1 MITRR
6 ALPALLLSAFTVTVY
21 AGENLKD
28 HPTDTTKN
36 PRFEQFKQIAG
47 VWEGK
52 EVEGRVGQDVKIEYR
67 VTSGGTAVVET
78 ISPGTPTEMVTI
90 IHRDGDDLL
99 LTHYCMLGNQ
109 PRMKASGTGDGNQF
123 AFKFVGATNLKSP
136 ADMHMHDVTY
146 TLTDKDSLRSEWTH
160 YHGGKDG
167 GRVVFELKRKK

>member
-1 MITRR
+1 MTRGT
-6 ALPALLLSAFTVTVY
+6 LPALVLSAFAVTVY
-21 AGENLKD
+21 AAEDLKH

-52 EVEGRVGQDVKIEYR
+52 EVEGRPGTDVKVEYR
-67 VTSGGTAVVET
+67 VTSGGSAVVET
-78 ISPGTPTEMVTI
+78 IFPGTPMEMMTL

-136 ADMHMHDVTY
+136 SDMHMHDVTY
-146 TLTDKDSLRSEWTH
+146 TFPDKDTLRSEWTH
-160 YHGGKDG
+160 YQDGKDA